1 MKIIK
6 FSLAAA
12 MLVAGLPLAKA
23 QSVSSPDNNI
33 QVNVSV
39 VSGRLTYSVNYK
51 GSPAIEASPL
61 GTTVNSVDLGQGVT
75 LGTSTTYSAN
85 TSFPWRGTHGTAID
99 HYNGRRYPVTHSGG
113 TTYTFDVRV
122 FDDGVAFSY
131 LIAGSGS
138 RTINGEATAFKVPAG
153 STVWYQPAFDKYEGS
168 YTTADISSVAVGAV
182 SGPPLTIRLPGSLG
196 YAAILEGALRNYS
209 GMHLQ
214 CSVARTFKAVLADAS
229 FSLSGAIQTPWR
241 VIMIGDLDMLVNC
254 DIPACVSPAPDATL
268 FPNGLNTSWIKPGR
282 STWSW
287 LNATRSIT
295 LANMKTYS
303 SRASQMGIE
312 NNIVDDGWKAWSNR
326 FTQMAELCAYANALN
341 PPVKTWV
348 WVNYTDITNQT
359 TRRTFFSDCRNAGVV
374 GVKID
379 FMDAETKARVDFQ
392 NAALRDAVDYQLMI
406 DFHGVGKPTGEART
420 FPNEMTREAVRG
432 KEGRPG
438 ASHSVLIP
446 FTRGL
451 AGSTDYTPMDLD
463 GSWQNHGTVANEIA
477 SAICITSALLVLSED
492 PTTMVNHPFASLVRN
507 IPATWDETIVLP
519 QSSIGQVASLA
530 RGKGTKW
537 FIGVMNNTTARN
549 LTIALFFL
557 PVGKAYTAKM
567 ISDSSSTT
575 FQQATVTAS
584 SSLSVSLA
592 ASGGFVAELTE
603 VVVGGDTY
611 QAENYPIGGTGTVYE
626 STNAGY
632 NGTGYV
638 NFGTTG
644 GTLTFS
650 NIDGNGGGAKT
661 ISFRYANGST
671 AARTGQLVVNGTT
684 TNLTFGPTGAW
695 TTWLTLNVTVTL
707 NNNTTNTIGL
717 QTNGQDLANVDQLIV
732 P

>member
-1 MKIIK
+1 MKFTALSSI
-6 FSLAAA
+6 AAA
-12 MLVAGLPLAKA
+12 LLAGLPLARA

-39 VSGRLTYSVNYK
+39 ISGRLTYSVNYK

-75 LGTSTTYSAN
+75 VGTTTTYSAN
-85 TSFPWRGTHGTAID
+85 TSFPWRGTHATAIN

-138 RTINGEATAFKVPAG
+138 RTINGEATAFTIPTG

-168 YTTADISSVAVGAV
+168 YSTKDISTVAVGAV
-182 SGPPLTIRLPGSLG
+182 SGPPMTIKLPGSLG
-196 YAAILEGALRNYS
+196 YAAITEGALVNYS

-214 CSVARTFKAVLADAS
+214 CSIARTFKAVLADAS
-229 FSLSGAIQTPWR
+229 FTLSGAIQTPWR
-241 VIMIGDLDMLVNC
+241 VIMIGDLDALVNC
-254 DIPACVSPAPDATL
+254 DIPACVAAAPDPAL
-268 FPNGLNTSWIKPGR
+268 FPNGIATSWIKSGR

-303 SRASQMGIE
+303 SRASQLGLE
-312 NNIVDDGWKAWSNR
+312 NNIVDDGWKDWSNK
-326 FTQMAELCAYANALN
+326 FTQLADLCSFANALN
-341 PPVKTWV
+341 PAVQTWV
-348 WVNYTDITNQT
+348 WTNYSDITNQA
-359 TRRTFFSDCRNAGVV
+359 TRRTFFSDCKNAGVV
-374 GVKID
+374 GIKID
-379 FMDAETKARVDFQ
+379 FMDAETKARVDFEQ
-392 NAALRDAVDYQLMI
+392 AALRDAVDFQLMI
-406 DFHGVGKPTGEART
+406 NFHGVGKPTGEART

-438 ASHSVLIP
+438 AGHSVMIP

-463 GSWQNHGTVANEIA
+463 GTWQNHGTVANEIA
-477 SAICITSALLVLSED
+477 SAICITSALLVFSED

-507 IPATWDETIVLP
+507 IAATWDETVVLP

-530 RGKGTKW
+530 RRKGTKW
-537 FIGVMNNTTARN
+537 FVGVMNNATARTVT
-549 LTIALFFL
+549 LDFSFL
-557 PVGKAYTAKM
+557 PAGKTYTAKM
-567 ISDSSSTT
+567 INDSSTS
-575 FQQATVTAS
+575 FQQSTVTSA

-592 ASGGFVAELTE
+592 ANGGFVAELTE
-603 VVVGGDTY
+603 VVTGGGVTY
-611 QAENYPIGGTGTVYE
+611 QAESAALGGGCALE
-626 STNAGY
+626 STNTGF
-632 NGTGYV
+632 NGSGYV
-638 NFGTTG
+638 NFPTTG
-644 GTLTFS
+644 GTLTFNS
-650 NIDGNGGGAKT
+650 VTGGTGGSKT
-661 ISFRYANGST
+661 IAFRVANGST
-671 AARTGQLVVNGTT
+671 AARTGALVINGSSQPI
-684 TNLTFGPTGAW
+684 TFASTGAW
-695 TTWLTLNVTVTL
+695 TTWVDTSVTVNL
-707 NNNTTNTIGL
+707 NSGTGNTIQLQSTGL
-717 QTNGQDLANVDQLIV
+717 DLANIDQLQV